1 MTVINSWNLTS
12 GAKLVVEEI
21 PYVKS
26 AAVGIYIRLGSRCE
40 TAKISGASH
49 FIEHMLF
56 KGTDT
61 RTARDIAD
69 SFESMGGQL
78 NAATSKE
85 NTVLYARILDENL
98 YSAMDILFDMLFHSA
113 FTPHDFETEK
123 GVIIEEINMYEDT
136 PDDLVHDIFSQN
148 MWKQSPMGPPILG
161 TLESIT
167 NSQRDDLFAFYK
179 QCYVPSNIVVSV
191 AGNVEAQKVRDA
203 VEAHLEQ
210 ARPGEVRFTLEVPE
224 ISVPFVKLVP
234 KETEQVQLCMGVPGI
249 TYNDDRRYAL
259 NIMNSILGGGVSSR
273 LFQSIREELGL
284 AYSIYSYPNNYSD
297 TGSYVIYAGTGPSR
311 TGQFFEVLHEQLKE
325 IVENGISADELA
337 RTRQQIKS
345 SLYLGMESVMNHM
358 TRLGKSL
365 LMYDKIVPL
374 EDVMEKIM
382 SVEKHMVENLA
393 VQLLQPSL
401 VSLAAIGSP
410 EALKNV
416 EEEFRKY
423 WE

>member
-1 MTVINSWNLTS
+1 MINSWNLTS

-26 AAVGIYIRLGSRCE
+26 AAIGIYIRLGSRYE
-40 TAKISGASH
+40 IGKMSGASH

-56 KGTDT
+56 KGTAA

-98 YSAMDILFDMLFHSA
+98 YAAMDILFDMLFNSA
-113 FTPHDFETEK
+113 FAPHDFETEK

-136 PDDLVHDIFSQN
+136 PDDLVHDVFSQN
-148 MWKQSPMGPPILG
+148 IWKKSPMGPPILG
-161 TLESIT
+161 TLETIT
-167 NSQRDDLFAFYK
+167 DSARDDLYNFYR
-179 QCYVPSNIVVSV
+179 QFYVPSNIVISV
-191 AGNVEAQKVRDA
+191 AGNVEAPRVKDA

-210 ARPGEVRFTLEVPE
+210 ARPGAVGFTLAVPE

-234 KETEQVQLCMGVPGI
+234 KETEQVQLCLGVPGI
-249 TYNDDRRYAL
+249 TYNDERRYAL

-311 TGQFFEVLHEQLKE
+311 TGQCLEVLHQQLKE
-325 IVENGISADELA
+325 IVDQGITEDELL

-345 SLYLGMESVMNHM
+345 SLYLGMESVMNRM
-358 TRLGKSL
+358 TRLGKAL
-365 LMYDKIVPL
+365 LMYDKIIPL
-374 EDVMEKIM
+374 EDVMDKIM
-382 SVEKHMVENLA
+382 SVEKGMVEEQA
-393 VQLLQPSL
+393 VQLLQTAPVSL
-401 VSLAAIGSP
+401 VAIGSP
-410 EALKNV
+410 EALQNV
-416 EEEFRKY
+416 EQEFKRY
-423 WE
+423 W

>member
-1 MTVINSWNLTS
+1 MINSWNLAS

-26 AAVGIYIRLGSRCE
+26 AAVGIYIRLGSRYE
-40 TAKISGASH
+40 TARFSGASH

-85 NTVLYARILDENL
+85 NTVLYARVLDENL
-98 YSAMDILFDMLFHSA
+98 YAAMDILFDMLFRSA
-113 FTPHDFETEK
+113 FTPQDFETEK

-136 PDDLVHDIFSQN
+136 PDDLVHDVFSQN
-148 MWKQSPMGPPILG
+148 IWKNSPMGPPILG
-161 TLESIT
+161 TLETIT
-167 NSQRDDLFAFYK
+167 NSERNDLFDFYK
-179 QCYVPSNIVVSV
+179 KFYVPSNIVISV
-191 AGNVEAQKVRDA
+191 AGNVESGKVRDA
-203 VEAHLEQ
+203 IEAHLEQ
-210 ARPGEVRFTLEVPE
+210 AQPGSVGIELETPE
-224 ISVPFVKLVP
+224 LSVPFVKLVP
-234 KETEQVQLCMGVPGI
+234 KETEQVQLCLGVPGI
-249 TYNDDRRYAL
+249 TYNDCRRYAL

-311 TGQFFEVLHEQLKE
+311 TGQFFEVLHGQLAGL
-325 IVENGISADELA
+325 VENGISEEELT

-345 SLYLGMESVMNHM
+345 SLYLGMESVMNRM
-358 TRLGKSL
+358 TRLGKSI

-374 EDVMEKIM
+374 EEVIGKIM
-382 SVEKHMVENLA
+382 SVEKNMVESLA
-393 VQLLQPSL
+393 AELLQPSRI
-401 VSLAAIGSP
+401 SLSAIGSP

-416 EEEFRKY
+416 NDEFRRY
-423 WE
+423 W

>member
-1 MTVINSWNLTS
+1 MINSWNLVS

-26 AAVGIYIRLGSRCE
+26 AAVGIYIHLGSRYE
-40 TAKISGASH
+40 TTNISGASH

-85 NTVLYARILDENL
+85 NTILYARVLDENL
-98 YSAMDILFDMLFHSA
+98 YSAMDILFDMIFHSA
-113 FTPHDFETEK
+113 FTPQDFETEK

-148 MWKQSPMGPPILG
+148 IWKHSSMGPPILG
-161 TLESIT
+161 TLETIT
-167 NSQRDDLFAFYK
+167 NSKRDDLFAFYK
-179 QCYVPSNIVVSV
+179 KCYVPSNIVISV
-191 AGNVEAQKVRDA
+191 AGNVEAEKVRDA
-203 VEAHLEQ
+203 IEAHLEQ
-210 ARPGEVRFTLEVPE
+210 AQPGSVSFNFEKPE
-224 ISVPFVKLVP
+224 ITVPFVKLVP
-234 KETEQVQLCMGVPGI
+234 KETEQVQLCLGVPGI

-311 TGQFFEVLHEQLKE
+311 TGQFFEVLHGQLTQL
-325 IVENGISADELA
+325 VENGISEEELT

-345 SLYLGMESVMNHM
+345 SLYLGMESVMNRM

-365 LMYDKIVPL
+365 LMYDKVIPL
-374 EDVMEKIM
+374 EDVMDKILNIEKNA
-382 SVEKHMVENLA
+382 VENLA
-393 VQLLQPSL
+393 AQLLQTPV
-401 VSLAAIGSP
+401 VSLSAIGSP

-416 EEEFRKY
+416 EEEFRRY
-423 WE
+423 W